1 MAKDDTYAQCELRRM
16 AGKFDV
22 AWLPE
27 KFAQK
32 GRMIRFK
39 DDSGSWEDRWKV
51 MEVYAKRCSL
61 RSKRRN
67 ETSFT
72 NAKHQMFDHAAL
84 AQLAE
89 AVGSNPIQ

>member
-39 DDSGSWEDRWKV
+39 DDSGSWEDGWKV
-51 MEVYAKRCSL
+51 MEVYARKMFS
-61 RSKRRN
+61 
-67 ETSFT
+67 EIE
-72 NAKHQMFDHAAL
+72 AKERDFLHQCKVSD
-84 AQLAE
+84 
-89 AVGSNPIQ
+89 V